1 MVLLSTIIDHH
12 LKDNHRPV
20 LVVLEMAAAVLVIKM
35 EAVAASDKEDTK
47 CNQ

>member
-12 LKDNHRPV
+12 LKDNHRLV
-20 LVVLEMAAAVLVIKM
+20 LVVLEMAVAVLVIKM
-35 EAVAASDKEDTK
+35 EVVVALDKEDTK